1 MNLKANTK
9 NFRFKKVWNSDGDGL
24 TNAMSEL
31 YIFIQILIMK
41 GVWLDKKILWWC
53 SLRNKES
60 FLEYYEV
67 TKYGWWIQYIWIS
80 DSCKRTAEAKHGK
93 DKLKQEEDWKKG
105 FEFKLEHNLLC
116 KYIFTEMD

>member
-1 MNLKANTK
+1 MKQRWWWFDECN
-9 NFRFKKVWNSDGDGL
+9 VWAIYLYSDINNERCL
-24 TNAMSEL
+24 TR
-31 YIFIQILIMK
+31 Q
-41 GVWLDKKILWWC
+41 KILWWC
-53 SLRNKES
+53 WLRNKES

-116 KYIFTEMD
+116 KYIFT